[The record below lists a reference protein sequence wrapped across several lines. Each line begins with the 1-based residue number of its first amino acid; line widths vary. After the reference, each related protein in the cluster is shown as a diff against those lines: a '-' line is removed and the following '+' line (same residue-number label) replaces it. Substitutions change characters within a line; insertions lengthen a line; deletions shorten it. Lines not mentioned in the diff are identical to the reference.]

1 MKRSI
6 LATIL
11 SIATFSTVLLPY
23 SEADAT
29 RWQSRREGWL
39 AGRAMKAEG
48 YRLTDATTGFLGYRR
63 STFVKVYMF
72 KGVETG
78 IFVAGC
84 QDAKRIGID
93 IYDPKGLHVTSD
105 NRPTHRPYQ
114 HIKPGMTGWYWVRIN
129 MVESTPNG
137 AHYSVVLGNK

>member
-1 MKRSI
+1 Q
-6 LATIL
+6 A
-11 SIATFSTVLLPY
+11 
-23 SEADAT
+23 
-29 RWQSRREGWL
+29 RREAWL

-48 YRLTDATTGFLGYRR
+48 YRLTDASTGFLGYRR

-84 QDAKRIGID
+84 KDAKRIGID
-93 IYDPKGLHVTSD
+93 IYNPKGTYIASD

-114 HIKPGMTGWYWVRIN
+114 HLKPGMTGWYWIRVN